1 RGSKVATR
9 TAHANAAMPITGSA
23 ASPPMIPRAAP
34 APARTI
40 ADGAVIAFAV
50 WRFLYRSG
58 SRSRTPI
65 SSEYLSEVA
74 DDRVEDVDDRR
85 RVDRRVLGGV
95 GGFGDPLQRCLVGV
109 GAVRDREDPD
119 RLRGLAFVAA
129 AQESQ
134 QAGQV
139 VVVVVLVA

>member
-1 RGSKVATR
+1 
-9 TAHANAAMPITGSA
+9 
-23 ASPPMIPRAAP
+23 P

-65 SSEYLSEVA
+65 SATTRFSARWLFYRNSERAEKPDAEVASEVA

-109 GAVRDREDPD
+109 
-119 RLRGLAFVAA
+119 
-129 AQESQ
+129 
-134 QAGQV
+134 
-139 VVVVVLVA
+139 